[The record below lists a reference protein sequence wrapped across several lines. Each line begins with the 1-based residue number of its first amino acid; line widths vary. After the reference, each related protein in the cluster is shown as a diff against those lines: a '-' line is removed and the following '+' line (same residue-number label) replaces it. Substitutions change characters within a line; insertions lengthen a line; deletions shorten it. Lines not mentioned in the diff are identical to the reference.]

1 MKKSLGLAA
10 LCALISPSIA
20 LAQESASVDMLINLQ
35 QKGAPL
41 SVSGVSDL
49 NFGSVLIP
57 RSNGSA
63 AAQCKFEILPA
74 DGSVV
79 VVDATTIDPDGALVQ
94 SCEAFGQASYATFA
108 FVCNSLSPVS
118 LGVSFQSDSTTLFL
132 FEEDANIGFGESEP
146 DFNLNANNVDC
157 ASLSNSGITQLFSTA
172 TLIVNIKAV
181 EDDLFSQNR
190 NLDYTLGAVTMSADF

>member
-1 MKKSLGLAA
+1 M
-10 LCALISPSIA
+10 
-20 LAQESASVDMLINLQ
+20 
-35 QKGAPL
+35 
-41 SVSGVSDL
+41 
-49 NFGSVLIP
+49 
-57 RSNGSA
+57 
-63 AAQCKFEILPA
+63 
-74 DGSVV
+74 

-94 SCEAFGQASYATFA
+94 SCEAFGQASYATFT

-118 LGVSFQSDSTTLFL
+118 LGVSFQSDSTTLFV

-146 DFNLNANNVDC
+146 DFNLNTNNVDC

-190 NLDYTLGAVTMSADF
+190 NFDYTLGAVTMSADF